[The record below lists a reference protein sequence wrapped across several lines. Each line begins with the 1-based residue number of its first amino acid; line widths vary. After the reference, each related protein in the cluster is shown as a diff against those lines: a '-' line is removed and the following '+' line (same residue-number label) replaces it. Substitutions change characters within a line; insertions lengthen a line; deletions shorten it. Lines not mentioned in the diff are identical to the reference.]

1 MVPGSL
7 GGGSAVFAA
16 MTTLAPSAA
25 ARRAMALP
33 MPRLAPVMNR
43 VLPLRSAMVLDASIR
58 ICRAA
63 RVSSAGFP
71 PGRQRQPILPHLVA
85 GAGSQGA
92 RGLERR
98 GAWRHQL
105 VDALGFLG
113 GDGDVQGAQ
122 AVLELFHGAR
132 AEDRAVHGG
141 MAQNPGVGELG
152 QGDA

>member
-1 MVPGSL
+1 MVPRRLGWGSV
-7 GGGSAVFAA
+7 VFAA

-58 ICRAA
+58 TVGRRGRSYRTPGPGA
-63 RVSSAGFP
+63 
-71 PGRQRQPILPHLVA
+71 GRQ
-85 GAGSQGA
+85 
-92 RGLERR
+92 LERR

-113 GDGDVQGAQ
+113 GDGDV
-122 AVLELFHGAR
+122 
-132 AEDRAVHGG
+132 
-141 MAQNPGVGELG
+141 
-152 QGDA
+152 